1 MIRYRPSYL
10 GTLFVLLLLSCATRQ
25 EERIR
30 NGRAYAEQEL
40 QEALAGMQQSNV
52 ADGKTMIITDSV
64 TAVQIA
70 EPVLFSI
77 YGKDNITL
85 QQPYEIYLIDHY
97 WVISGTLPE
106 EKVGGV
112 FLFILDAN
120 DGKIMRITHG
130 K

>member
-1 MIRYRPSYL
+1 
-10 GTLFVLLLLSCATRQ
+10 
-25 EERIR
+25 
-30 NGRAYAEQEL
+30 
-40 QEALAGMQQSNV
+40 MQQSNV